1 MRFWVLLFIFVYLA
15 ICLRSQHL
23 PQQIRP
29 DHPSTTSPIAQ
40 PHLVP
45 PDNAEERKRKKRK
58 KKSENLIGK
67 RSTILREEVEIL
79 FVCLFV
85 CLFPPTTCW
94 QRLMPTPSLAKSL
107 VKAL

>member
-29 DHPSTTSPIAQ
+29 DHPRTTPLPPIAQ

-45 PDNAEERKRKKRK
+45 PDNVEERKRKKIK
-58 KKSENLIGK
+58 KPYWKKIDHIK
-67 RSTILREEVEIL
+67 RGGRNFI
-79 FVCLFV
+79 CLFYLYV
-85 CLFPPTTCW
+85 YS
-94 QRLMPTPSLAKSL
+94 RLQL
-107 VKAL
+107 VGNV